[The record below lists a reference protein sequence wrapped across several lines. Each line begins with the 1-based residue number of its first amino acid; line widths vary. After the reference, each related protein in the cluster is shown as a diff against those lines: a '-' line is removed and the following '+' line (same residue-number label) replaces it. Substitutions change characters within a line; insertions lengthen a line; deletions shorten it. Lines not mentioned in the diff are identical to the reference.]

1 MRLCSLILAAFIVGG
16 GPWYVRA
23 AEPQKIPLSV
33 LYLGR
38 QQDDK
43 RTDAFIEFL
52 TAKFVRC
59 VAAKR
64 EEFNARMLSGVDVV
78 LLDWSQQER
87 AASNYPSPIGPL
99 ENWTTPTV
107 LLGSAGLII
116 AGPWS
121 VIGGAG

>member
-1 MRLCSLILAAFIVGG
+1 MRVLSPILAVFTICIPPTYA
-16 GPWYVRA
+16 RA
-23 AEPQKIPLSV
+23 VDAEKVPLGI

-38 QQDDK
+38 QHDEK
-43 RTDAFIEFL
+43 RTESFVEFL
-52 TAKFVRC
+52 STKFIRC
-59 VAAKR
+59 TAAKR
-64 EEFNARMLSGVDVV
+64 EEFDAQMLQGIDVV

-87 AASNYPSPIGPL
+87 VSSDYDCPIGHL
-99 ENWTTPTV
+99 EKWQTPTV